1 MIAFAMIANDCVKCH
16 NHIPVCF
23 TVILQSAA
31 EYLKDNFED
40 KDNVNMSSSNS
51 KLLSVCKD

>member
-51 KLLSVCKD
+51 KLD